1 MSNSNVGCAGFFFP
15 VASVEFLHIG
25 DISACET
32 FAFFLSISTLS
43 PTMARD
49 LNADRSTELNTT
61 TTIVLVLSAVFVGLR
76 FWARYMRIGY
86 GNDDWLTLVSLV
98 G

>member
-1 MSNSNVGCAGFFFP
+1 
-15 VASVEFLHIG
+15 
-25 DISACET
+25 
-32 FAFFLSISTLS
+32 
-43 PTMARD
+43 MARD
-49 LNADRSTELNTT
+49 LDADRSTELNTT

-98 G
+98 GSVECSQDLYHLTMS